1 MEKDLLDISTVEL
14 LDKFGAG
21 KHKPGSG
28 SAAAFQAMIASKLLI
43 TVIGITNRPNQQ
55 KKYINYL
62 PTLLKYLQDL
72 ETKIFPQLSELFI
85 NDAIE
90 FNRAIELRT
99 LRNQEADPI
108 YKNQL
113 RREALE
119 QMKVAIAI
127 PLDICNLSIE
137 LCEIANYVFDNAFK
151 SARGDSHVAFSGA
164 VAALAGSLSI
174 IRLNLL
180 QFGSDDFRYCEEIR
194 LKLQELDIDY
204 TNYNLLATSK
214 ISILQKEFDTKA
226 PFYLELNDLLD
237 KLKINKKPSDLE
249 IEKGISDFQNLVWR
263 YKDIIWK
270 KDYIQEPREIL
281 NPELIFKDVLCYD
294 YITRNEFGVPDEEG
308 NTIEIAGLINQA
320 NRLVVI
326 SNKFPEP
333 TQRFT
338 GAHELTHA
346 LFHNQQVQHRDLP
359 LENSGSYHLR
369 PFEEKVADKGATY
382 FLMPKKDVISQ
393 FISRFESSSFSI
405 NEKTSFNLNRG
416 SISDIRRECKNLHD
430 FSRKLATAESYNG
443 RRFESLTERFNVSVQ
458 AMAIR
463 LEQLNLL
470 SY

>member
-1 MEKDLLDISTVEL
+1 MEKALLDISTVEL
-14 LDKFGAG
+14 LEKFGAG

-43 TVIGITNRPNQQ
+43 TVIGITNRPSL
-55 KKYINYL
+55 KVKYDNFL
-62 PTLLKYLQDL
+62 PTLLEYSHVL
-72 ETKIFPQLSELFI
+72 ETRIFPELCELFI

-90 FNRAIELRT
+90 FDRAIELRT
-99 LRNQEADPI
+99 KRNQEADPI

-194 LKLQELDIDY
+194 LKLQDLDRDF
-204 TNYNLLATSK
+204 TNYNSLATSK
-214 ISILQKEFDTKA
+214 ISVLQKEFDLKA

-237 KLKINKKPSDLE
+237 KLKSNKRPSDLE
-249 IEKGISDFQNLVWR
+249 IEQGISDFQNLVW
-263 YKDIIWK
+263 KHKNSIWK
-270 KDYIQEPREIL
+270 NPPKEPIEIL
-281 NPELIFKDVLCYD
+281 DPQLIFKDVLCYD
-294 YITRNEFGVPDEEG
+294 YIIREEFAVPDDEG
-308 NTIEIAGLINQA
+308 NVVEIAGLINQA

-326 SNKFPEP
+326 SNKFSKP

-338 GAHELTHA
+338 GGHELTHA
-346 LFHNQQVQHRDLP
+346 LFHDQQLQHRDLP
-359 LENSGSYHLR
+359 LNNSGPYHLR
-369 PFEEKVADKGATY
+369 SFDEKVADKGATY
-382 FLMPKKDVISQ
+382 FLMPKKDVIKQ
-393 FISRFESSSFSI
+393 FVLRFETSDFYI
-405 NEKTSFNLNRG
+405 NEETSFNLIRG
-416 SISDIRRECKNLHD
+416 NVAELRKECKNLRE
-430 FSRKLATAESYNG
+430 FSKKISSVETYNG
-443 RRFESLTERFNVSVQ
+443 RRFESLAQRFNVSIQ

-463 LEQLNLL
+463 LEQLKLL
-470 SY
+470 QY

>member
-1 MEKDLLDISTVEL
+1 MEKALLNISTVEL

-21 KHKPGSG
+21 QHKPGSG

-43 TVIGITNRPNQQ
+43 TVIGITNRPNLQD
-55 KKYINYL
+55 KYSSFL
-62 PTLLKYLQDL
+62 PTLLKYLDDL
-72 ETKIFPQLSELFI
+72 GNRIFPQLSELFI
-85 NDAIE
+85 SDAIE
-90 FNRAIELRT
+90 FDRAIELRT
-99 LRNQEADPI
+99 LRNQELDPI

-127 PLDICNLSIE
+127 PLDISNLSIE
-137 LCEIANYVFDNAFK
+137 LCEIANYVFDYAFK

-194 LKLQELDIDY
+194 SKLQELDVDY
-204 TNYNLLATSK
+204 TNYNSLATSK
-214 ISILQKEFDTKA
+214 ISVLQKEFDTKA

-249 IEKGISDFQNLVWR
+249 IEKGITDFQNLVW
-263 YKDIIWK
+263 KHKNTIWK
-270 KDYIQEPREIL
+270 NPPKEPWEIL
-281 NPELIFKDVLCYD
+281 DPQLIFKDVLCYD
-294 YITRNEFGVPDEEG
+294 YITREEFGVEDDEG
-308 NTIEIAGLINQA
+308 NVVEIAGLINQA
-320 NRLVVI
+320 NRLVVV
-326 SNKFPEP
+326 SNKFSEP

-338 GAHELTHA
+338 GAHELAHA
-346 LFHNQQVQHRDLP
+346 LFHDQQLQHRDLP
-359 LENSGSYHLR
+359 LNNTSPYGLR

-382 FLMPKKDVISQ
+382 FLMPKKDVVNQ
-393 FISRFESSSFSI
+393 FVSRFKTQSFSI
-405 NEKTSFNLNRG
+405 NEETSFNLTRG
-416 SISDIRRECKNLHD
+416 NVSDLKRECKNIRE
-430 FSRKLATAESYNG
+430 FSRKLSSVESYNG
-443 RRFESLTERFNVSVQ
+443 LRFESLAQRFNVSVQ

-470 SY
+470 EY

>member
-1 MEKDLLDISTVEL
+1 MEKALLNISTVEL

-43 TVIGITNRPNQQ
+43 TVIGITNRPSLQ
-55 KKYINYL
+55 KKYISFL
-62 PTLLKYLQDL
+62 PTLLKYLDDL
-72 ETKIFPQLSELFI
+72 ENRIFPQLSELFI

-90 FNRAIELRT
+90 FDRAIELRT

-127 PLDICNLSIE
+127 PLDISNLSIE

-194 LKLQELDIDY
+194 SKLHELDVDY
-204 TNYNLLATSK
+204 ANYNSLATSK
-214 ISILQKEFDTKA
+214 ISVLQKEFDRKA

-249 IEKGISDFQNLVWR
+249 IEKGIKDFQNLVW
-263 YKDIIWK
+263 KHKGIIWK
-270 KDYIQEPREIL
+270 NPPQEPREIL
-281 NPELIFKDVLCYD
+281 DPQLIFKDVLCYD
-294 YITRNEFGVPDEEG
+294 YVTREEFGVLDDEG
-308 NTIEIAGLINQA
+308 NIIEIAGLINQS

-326 SNKFPEP
+326 SNKFSEP

-338 GAHELTHA
+338 GAHELAHA
-346 LFHNQQVQHRDLP
+346 LFHDQELQHRDLP
-359 LENSGSYHLR
+359 LDNSGPYHLR
-369 PFEEKVADKGATY
+369 AFNEKVADKGATY
-382 FLMPKKDVISQ
+382 FLMPEKDIVNQ
-393 FISRFESSSFSI
+393 FILRFESSSFSI
-405 NEKTSFNLNRG
+405 NEETCFNLTRG
-416 SISDIRRECKNLHD
+416 TVSDLKRECKNLRE
-430 FSRKLATAESYNG
+430 FSKKISSFESYNG
-443 RRFESLTERFNVSVQ
+443 RRFESLAQRFNVSVQ

-470 SY
+470 IY

>member
-1 MEKDLLDISTVEL
+1 MEKALLNISTLEL

-43 TVIGITNRPNQQ
+43 TVIGITNRPTLQ
-55 KKYINYL
+55 KKYNSFL
-62 PTLLKYLQDL
+62 PTLLKYLNDL
-72 ETKIFPQLSELFI
+72 ESRIFPQLSELFI

-90 FNRAIELRT
+90 FDRAIELRT
-99 LRNQEADPI
+99 LRNQEIDPI
-108 YKNQL
+108 HKNQL

-127 PLDICNLSIE
+127 PLNISNLSIE

-194 LKLQELDIDY
+194 LKLQELDVDY
-204 TNYNLLATSK
+204 TNYNSLATSK
-214 ISILQKEFDTKA
+214 ISVLQKEFDRKA

-249 IEKGISDFQNLVWR
+249 IEKGITDFQNLVWK
-263 YKDIIWK
+263 YKNTIWK
-270 KDYIQEPREIL
+270 DPPKEAREIL
-281 NPELIFKDVLCYD
+281 DPQLIFKDVLCYD
-294 YITRNEFGVPDEEG
+294 YITREGFGVLDDEG
-308 NTIEIAGLINQA
+308 NVVEIAGLINQA

-326 SNKFPEP
+326 SNKFSEP

-338 GAHELTHA
+338 GAHELAHA
-346 LFHNQQVQHRDLP
+346 LFHDQQLQHRDLP
-359 LENSGSYHLR
+359 LDNSGPYRLR
-369 PFEEKVADKGATY
+369 DFDEKVADKAATY
-382 FLMPKKDVISQ
+382 FLMPKKDVINQ
-393 FISRFESSSFSI
+393 FLLRFKSSCIFI
-405 NEKTSFNLNRG
+405 NEETSFNLTRG
-416 SISDIRRECKNLHD
+416 NVSDLRRECKDLRE
-430 FSRKLATAESYNG
+430 FSRKLSSVQSYDG
-443 RRFESLTERFNVSVQ
+443 HRFESLAERFNVSVQ

>member
-1 MEKDLLDISTVEL
+1 MEKALLDISTVEL

-43 TVIGITNRPNQQ
+43 TVIGITNRPTLQ
-55 KKYINYL
+55 KKYSSFL
-62 PTLLKYLQDL
+62 PTLLKYLDDL
-72 ETKIFPQLSELFI
+72 ETRIFPQLSELFI

-90 FNRAIELRT
+90 FDKAIELRT
-99 LRNQEADPI
+99 LRNQQVDPI

-127 PLDICNLSIE
+127 PLDISDLSIE

-194 LKLQELDIDY
+194 SKLHELDVDY
-204 TNYNLLATSK
+204 TNYNSLATSK
-214 ISILQKEFDTKA
+214 ITVLQKEFDTKA

-249 IEKGISDFQNLVWR
+249 IENGISDFQNLVWKH
-263 YKDIIWK
+263 KDIIWK
-270 KDYIQEPREIL
+270 NPPQEPWEIL
-281 NPELIFKDVLCYD
+281 DPQLIFKDVLCYD
-294 YITRNEFGVPDEEG
+294 YVIREDFGVPDDEG
-308 NTIEIAGLINQA
+308 NIIEILGLINQA

-326 SNKFPEP
+326 SNKFSES

-338 GAHELTHA
+338 GAHELAHA
-346 LFHNQQVQHRDLP
+346 LFHNQQLQHRDLP
-359 LENSGSYHLR
+359 LSNDSYHLR
-369 PFEEKVADKGATY
+369 SFDEKVADKGAT
-382 FLMPKKDVISQ
+382 F
-393 FISRFESSSFSI
+393 F
-405 NEKTSFNLNRG
+405 FN
-416 SISDIRRECKNLHD
+416 
-430 FSRKLATAESYNG
+430 A
-443 RRFESLTERFNVSVQ
+443 
-458 AMAIR
+458 
-463 LEQLNLL
+463 
-470 SY
+470 